1 MKNFIKSISA
11 IFQGLG
17 VVGKHLIKPAVTEE
31 YPEQQPMLND
41 RFRCVHELLN
51 CRACGFCQ
59 KVCPT
64 DAIIIKKEEGNFR
77 YYIDL
82 GKCIFCGNCEYYCP
96 VKAIKMK
103 NSLEKPLS
111 TKSGLIVELTNYR
124 R

>member
-1 MKNFIKSISA
+1 MKNFIKSINA
-11 IFQGLG
+11 ILQGLG
-17 VVGKHLIKPAVTEE
+17 IVGKHLLKSAVTEE
-31 YPEQQPMLND
+31 YPEQQPNLNE
-41 RFRCVHELLN
+41 RFRGAHKLLN

-64 DAIIIKKEEGNFR
+64 DAIIIKKENEKFR

-96 VKAIKMK
+96 VNAIKMT
-103 NSLEKPLS
+103 NSFEKPILA
-111 TKSGLIVELTNYR
+111 KSGLIVELTNYR